1 MTRLHLNNITKSL
14 ASVQKEFNVLN
25 KKLHMRRDPMDDVIV
40 ENMLSGYRY
49 IDRLLRDN
57 IDITKKKAISHI
69 LELNHIVLCGTDQKV
84 REEFRKH
91 IKDTT
96 DRFYGQNGCNIGDLI
111 SWHKDNIKKSAW
123 KRAAGL
129 YILNLSQPQLFF
141 EGNHRTGALLM
152 SAVLALEDKPPFV
165 LNLDNAEAYFNPS
178 TLVKFTQKNIV
189 TNLWKLP
196 KLRKYFTEFLK
207 NQGNRKYLI

>member
-1 MTRLHLNNITKSL
+1 MS
-14 ASVQKEFNVLN
+14 
-25 KKLHMRRDPMDDVIV
+25 RDPMDNVIV
-40 ENMLSGYRY
+40 ENMLSGYKY
-49 IDRLLRDN
+49 IDKLLGKGV
-57 IDITKKKAISHI
+57 DITKKKSIHHV
-69 LELNHIVLCGTDQKV
+69 LELNHIVLCGTDPKV
-84 REEFRKH
+84 REEFSKH

-96 DRFYGQNGCNIGDLI
+96 DRFYRQKGCNIGDLL
-111 SWHKDNIKKSAW
+111 SWHRGNIKKSAW

-152 SAVLALEDKPPFV
+152 SAVLALDDKSPFV

-189 TNLWKLP
+189 TSLWKLP
-196 KLRKYFTEFLK
+196 KLRKYFAEFLK
-207 NQGNRKYLI
+207 NQGHRKYLV

>member
-1 MTRLHLNNITKSL
+1 
-14 ASVQKEFNVLN
+14 
-25 KKLHMRRDPMDDVIV
+25 MDDVV
-40 ENMLSGYRY
+40 VKNMLSGYVH
-49 IDRLLRDN
+49 IDALLKN
-57 IDITKKKAISHI
+57 GIDITKKKHVHHI
-69 LELNHIVLCGTDQKV
+69 LELNHIVLCGTDPQI
-84 REEFRKH
+84 RAEFSKH
-91 IKDTT
+91 IKNTAE
-96 DRFYGQNGCNIGDLI
+96 RFYGQKGCNIGDLL
-111 SWHKDNIKKSAW
+111 SWHKGNIKRSAW

-152 SAVLALEDKPPFV
+152 SAVLARNDKPPFV

-196 KLRKYFTEFLK
+196 KLRKYFTGFLK
-207 NQGNRKYLI
+207 NQGDIKYLV